1 LTKLLEKSINKQDI
15 LYISYENIF
24 HYLINDINF
33 AFCMLMIFD
42 KNFGM
47 VVVRITKVMIAVKLG
62 EQFIDS
68 IKLPVFFSICNS
80 VCAMWN
86 CML

>member
-1 LTKLLEKSINKQDI
+1 
-15 LYISYENIF
+15 
-24 HYLINDINF
+24 
-33 AFCMLMIFD
+33 MLMIFD

-68 IKLPVFFSICNS
+68 IKLPVFFLFATL
-80 VCAMWN
+80 CAP
-86 CML
+86 CGIACSSQFIQ